1 MLRFIF
7 RRIIA
12 GIPVLFVVSV
22 VVFLIMHLTP
32 GDPAAT
38 MLGPEASP
46 TDVDAL
52 RHQLGLD
59 QPILTQYAVW
69 IEGVLRG
76 DLGQSIFLH
85 KAVAAAVGEQIQPT
99 LYLALVAELIAVLIG
114 VPAGIIAAHKQ
125 GRSTD
130 LLVIA
135 GAVLGTSLPSF
146 LLGLLLILVFS
157 VGLQWLPS
165 AGYRPP
171 DQGIGPFLSTII
183 LPALALA
190 VMQAALIARMTRTS
204 VIEVLHQNYVTV
216 AQAKGLDGR
225 TITFKHVLRN
235 GALPILTVVA
245 QSFGLLLS
253 GAIVIETVFNVPG
266 IGQLTINA
274 ISRRDYPVIQGVVL
288 TTATI
293 YVLINLVVD
302 VLYGVLDPR
311 VRVKA

>member
-1 MLRFIF
+1 MRFIF